1 MRSYVV
7 KLALAASLT
16 FVSVAHAAEQDPITT
31 GSISP
36 ARSVSELDVKG
47 ELGVKSSVR
56 AGFGFSPFLEEG
68 LVGEV
73 PPARHYEFQP
83 PSPAYLREFHRVVDL
98 P

>member
-1 MRSYVV
+1 MRSYVA

-16 FVSVAHAAEQDPITT
+16 FVSVADATEQDPITT

-36 ARSVSELDVKG
+36 VRSVSGLDVKG

-56 AGFGFSPFLEEG
+56 TGFGFSPFLEEG

-73 PPARHYEFQP
+73 PPARRHEVQMP
-83 PSPAYLREFHRVVDL
+83 VPTYLRDFRVIADPL
-98 P
+98 

>member
-1 MRSYVV
+1 MRRYAV

-16 FVSVAHAAEQDPITT
+16 LVGVVHATEQDAITT
-31 GSISP
+31 QSISR
-36 ARSVSELDVKG
+36 ARSVGELHSKG
-47 ELGVKSSVR
+47 EFDATNSVR

>member
-16 FVSVAHAAEQDPITT
+16 FVSVAHATEHVE
-31 GSISP
+31 
-36 ARSVSELDVKG
+36 R

-56 AGFGFSPFLEEG
+56 TGFGFSPFLEEG

-73 PPARHYEFQP
+73 PPARHHEVQMP
-83 PSPAYLREFHRVVDL
+83 VPTYLREFRGIADPL
-98 P
+98 